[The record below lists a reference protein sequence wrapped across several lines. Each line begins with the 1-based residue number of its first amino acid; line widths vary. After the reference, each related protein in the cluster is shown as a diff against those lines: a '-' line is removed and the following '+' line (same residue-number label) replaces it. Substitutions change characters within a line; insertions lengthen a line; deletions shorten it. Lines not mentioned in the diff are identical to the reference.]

1 LNKRTS
7 FPVQALCAIAL
18 AVGALSA
25 AQAGPKKAT
34 LVIVNADPVG
44 VGFNDTTPVAP
55 VGGNP
60 GTTLGEQR
68 LYLYEY
74 IAGKWGRQ
82 LPPGPDIKVKATW
95 EALSCTAT
103 SATLGSAGA
112 YNVWRDFPNAPVP
125 GTWYSSALAN
135 TLSDADLDD
144 GADPEIVSRFNVNL
158 GKTGCL
164 DGSPFYL
171 GVDNIVPTGQVNFA
185 EVLLHEL
192 GHGLGFQALTSGLS
206 GARIGDENGI
216 SYPAMWEQ
224 FMYDNTAGKSWLDM
238 SDAERVT
245 SGKNARNLVWVGRN
259 VVEAAPSVLQKG
271 TPLLQIK
278 SKAVPEVAGSYL
290 VGAASF
296 GPQLS
301 RDAVK
306 GDLAQVI
313 DQADGKTG
321 LACVALSE
329 ANAAAVAG
337 KIALVDRGTCAFTL
351 KVKNAQ
357 DAGAIGVLVA
367 DNAVGSPPPGLGGAD
382 ATIMIPAVRIMQSD
396 GIKIKAGLIAAAG
409 KSLHIKLGVD
419 RSVRAGADADGR
431 PMLYTPN
438 PYQSG
443 SSVSHWDTSA
453 SPNQLMEPAINADL
467 TQKVTPPTDL
477 TLPLL
482 RDIGWAPRV
491 KEPVPQ

>member
-1 LNKRTS
+1 LNKRLAFS
-7 FPVQALCAIAL
+7 AHALCAVAL
-18 AVGALSA
+18 AVGALGT
-25 AQAGPKKAT
+25 AQAAPSRAK
-34 LVIVNADPVG
+34 LVIVNSDPAG
-44 VGFNDTTPVAP
+44 VGFNDTTPVSP

-74 IAGKWGRQ
+74 IAKVWDRQ
-82 LPPGPDIKVKATW
+82 LPPGPDIQVKATW
-95 EALSCTAT
+95 EALTCTST
-103 SATLGSAGA
+103 SAVLGSAGA
-112 YNVWRDFPNAPVP
+112 YNVWRDFPNAPVA

-135 TLSDADLDD
+135 TLSGSDLDE

-192 GHGLGFQALTSGLS
+192 GHGLGFQALTSGSS
-206 GARIGDENGI
+206 GARIADETGP
-216 SYPAMWEQ
+216 YPAMWEQ
-224 FMYDNTAGKSWLDM
+224 FMFDNTAGKLWLNM
-238 SDAERVT
+238 TDAERVA
-245 SGKNARNLVWVGRN
+245 SGKNARNLVWTGPK
-259 VVEAAPSVLQKG
+259 VVEATPSVLQRG
-271 TPLLQIK
+271 TPLMQIN
-278 SKAVPEVAGSYL
+278 SKAVPAVAGSYL

-306 GDLAQVI
+306 SELGQVI

-321 LACVALSE
+321 LACDPLSE

-337 KIALVDRGTCAFTL
+337 KIALVDRGTCAFTV

-357 DAGAIGVLVA
+357 NAGAIGVLVA
-367 DNAVGSPPPGLGGAD
+367 DNAAGSPPAGLGGAD
-382 ATIMIPAVRIMQSD
+382 ATITIPAVRITQDD
-396 GIKIKAGLIAAAG
+396 GVKVKAGLIAAG
-409 KSLHIKLGVD
+409 SKTLKVKLGVD
-419 RSVRAGADADGR
+419 RKVLAGADAAGR
-431 PMLYTPN
+431 PLLYTPN

-443 SSVSHWDTSA
+443 SSVSHWDTIA

-467 TQKVTPPTDL
+467 TQKVTPPVDL

-482 RDIGWAPRV
+482 QDIGWMPRAN
-491 KEPVPQ
+491 